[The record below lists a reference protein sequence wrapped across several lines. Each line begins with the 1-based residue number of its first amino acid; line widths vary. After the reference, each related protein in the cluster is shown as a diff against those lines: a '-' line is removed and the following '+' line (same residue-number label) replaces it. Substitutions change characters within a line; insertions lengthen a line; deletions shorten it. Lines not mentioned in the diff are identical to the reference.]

1 MLHRGKTK
9 ATLSSRWIR
18 DVRVQIFL
26 IVLLISMICWG
37 GFLFAA
43 RGGYRTAQNAG
54 VVPNLH
60 IKQHMG
66 IEDREL

>member
-1 MLHRGKTK
+1 M
-9 ATLSSRWIR
+9 
-18 DVRVQIFL
+18 RVQIFL
-26 IVLLISMICWG
+26 IVLLISLICWG
-37 GFLFAA
+37 GFLWAA

-60 IKQHMG
+60 IKQHLG